1 MSWPKISVL
10 CVTAA
15 LCSFLIGGRYTV
27 DASGDRAYITDR
39 FTGGTV
45 FCANYRC
52 FKTRREPT
60 PD

>member
-1 MSWPKISVL
+1 MTWAQVGFL
-10 CVTAA
+10 GAVAFF
-15 LCSFLIGGRYTV
+15 CSIMIGGRYTV